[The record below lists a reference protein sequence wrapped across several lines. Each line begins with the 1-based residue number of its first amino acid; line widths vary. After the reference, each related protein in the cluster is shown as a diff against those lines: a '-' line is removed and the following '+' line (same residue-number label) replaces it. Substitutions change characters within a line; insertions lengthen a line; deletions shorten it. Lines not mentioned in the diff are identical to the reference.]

1 MFVCE
6 RATGDRVS
14 IWEWKKETQ
23 PHYYTPVEGSE
34 RGMEWFY
41 YIFFVMLH
49 ESLKVRMKAK
59 DEDVDKIAR

>member
-1 MFVCE
+1 ME
-6 RATGDRVS
+6 KGNAVS
-14 IWEWKKETQ
+14 LL
-23 PHYYTPVEGSE
+23 HSREGSE
-34 RGMEWFY
+34 RGTEWFY